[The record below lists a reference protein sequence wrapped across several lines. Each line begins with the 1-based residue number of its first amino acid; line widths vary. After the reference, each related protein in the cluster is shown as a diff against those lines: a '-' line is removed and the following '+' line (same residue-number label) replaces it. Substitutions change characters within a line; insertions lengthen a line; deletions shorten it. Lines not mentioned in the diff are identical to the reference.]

1 MEIDKKL
8 EIKIIN
14 KFIPMTKLFEQLGI
28 DYSTHS
34 NMFCPFHHNENTPS
48 AHYHTDSNLLWCY
61 SEQKMYGSWNLMK
74 QYFPQQDTTKL
85 AINLI
90 KTLGMEK
97 IENELGEVET
107 ENTIPYIKSLEKF
120 KER

>member
-1 MEIDKKL
+1 MEIDKRL

-14 KFIPMTKLFEQLGI
+14 KFIPMTKLFEQIGI

-90 KTLGMEK
+90 KNLGMEK
-97 IENELGEVET
+97 IEDELGEVET
-107 ENTIPYIKSLEKF
+107 ENIIPYMKSLEKF
-120 KER
+120 RER